1 MSARPHLRRR
11 YARAKEMRRIAHH
24 ANNYDL
30 TSRCNLFCEGCFH
43 FEGDD
48 YKTAVEENDI
58 RKWRGFFRAQAKRG
72 VTFASI
78 AGAEPGLEQERLMAA
93 NEACPAA
100 WCSPTARS
108 GSTSPFAAR
117 W

>member
-1 MSARPHLRRR
+1 
-11 YARAKEMRRIAHH
+11 MRRIAHH